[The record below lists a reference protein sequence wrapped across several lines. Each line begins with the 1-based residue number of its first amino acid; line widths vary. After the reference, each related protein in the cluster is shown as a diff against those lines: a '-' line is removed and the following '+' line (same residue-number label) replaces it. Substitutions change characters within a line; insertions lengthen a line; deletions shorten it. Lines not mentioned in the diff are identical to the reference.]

1 MSLSQLYS
9 EAGSSASSSAALS
22 DVDSTSSQESL
33 SILQPFSYSAS
44 TCGYCAEVKG
54 QRSKNKSSKSYGC
67 WAHTLTCSTYKML
80 LNRGWRRSGCYMY
93 KPDNANTCCVQYTIS
108 QDSSKFK
115 PTRSQRQVL
124 QRFSNFVKLGGRQG
138 ERGWGPSSNSTSPA
152 TPTSTSN
159 AMNVDGEGRE
169 QKQTKSVKGK
179 GKAKQN
185 HPVEFSELV
194 NGSDWINSPTPTDQQ
209 QAFKNKFEYI
219 VEPASFTEEKYALF
233 KRYQMEVHSEPESKV
248 SIKGFTRFLVDTPL
262 DLEPTTVTGISY
274 GSHHALYRL
283 NGTLIAF
290 AVLDLLPQAVSS
302 VYFVWNP
309 DWSGMSLGKLSA
321 LREIE
326 MVREFERKGL
336 WETGKGRYMMGYYIE
351 VPKMR
356 YKADYQPSFLLDP
369 ATNVYY
375 PFQHCKPL
383 IDLSTPKVASFSDPS
398 PPPPP
403 HNVTTNSNNSSI
415 PSSSTTTTTTGQE
428 DQDMDSSS
436 EEEEEE
442 EEEDIQFPSPP
453 PPGCLDPSKLPKSLL
468 LNSYVL
474 ESRTLVPLLISTAW
488 HDPEMQKEVKEL
500 LATTGEGCAG
510 RLAIWMG
517 R

>member
-1 MSLSQLYS
+1 
-9 EAGSSASSSAALS
+9 
-22 DVDSTSSQESL
+22 
-33 SILQPFSYSAS
+33 
-44 TCGYCAEVKG
+44 
-54 QRSKNKSSKSYGC
+54 
-67 WAHTLTCSTYKML
+67 
-80 LNRGWRRSGCYMY
+80 MY

-124 QRFSNFVKLGGRQG
+124 QRFANFVKHGGREG
-138 ERGWGPSSNSTSPA
+138 ERGWGPPRSTSST
-152 TPTSTSN
+152 TPPLGASPTK
-159 AMNVDGEGRE
+159 VEQRE
-169 QKQTKSVKGK
+169 KVKPTTKGK

-185 HPVEFSELV
+185 PIEFSELV
-194 NGSDWINSPTPTDQQ
+194 NGSDWPNSHEGQP
-209 QAFKNKFEYI
+209 FVNKFEYI

-248 SIKGFTRFLVDTPL
+248 SVKGFTRFLVDTPL
-262 DLEPTTVTGISY
+262 ELEPTGTSGVSY

-326 MVREFERKGL
+326 MVRDFERKGL
-336 WETGKGRYMMGYYIE
+336 WEVGKGRYMMGYYIE

-369 ATNVYY
+369 TTNVYY
-375 PFQHCKPL
+375 PWEHCKPL
-383 IDLSTPKVASFSDPS
+383 IDQSTPHVACFSG
-398 PPPPP
+398 
-403 HNVTTNSNNSSI
+403 SSI
-415 PSSSTTTTTTGQE
+415 GSSPAGSRSTAREPVSPVRKETRSQDDHDGADKGIESDSE
-428 DQDMDSSS
+428 DEETDD

-442 EEEDIQFPSPP
+442 ADIQFPSPP
-453 PPGCLDPSKLPKSLL
+453 PPGCLDPAKLPKSLL

>member
-9 EAGSSASSSAALS
+9 EVGSSTSTSAESVVS
-22 DVDSTSSQESL
+22 DSAESTSSNETL
-33 SILQPFSYSAS
+33 SILQPFGYSAS

-54 QRSKNKSSKSYGC
+54 QRSRAKSSKSYGC
-67 WAHTLTCSTYKML
+67 WAHALSCSTYKML

-93 KPDNANTCCVQYTIS
+93 KPDNAGTCCVQYTIS

-124 QRFSNFVKLGGRQG
+124 QRFSAFVKEGGRVG
-138 ERGWGPSSNSTSPA
+138 EKGWGPPDSANQSSTEKDDDVMSTK
-152 TPTSTSN
+152 TTT
-159 AMNVDGEGRE
+159 
-169 QKQTKSVKGK
+169 TKSAKGK
-179 GKAKQN
+179 GKAQN
-185 HPVEFSELV
+185 QNPVEFEQLV
-194 NGSDWINSPTPTDQQ
+194 KGADWVNSTTEQP
-209 QAFKNKFEYI
+209 FKHKFEYI
-219 VEPASFTEEKYALF
+219 LEPASFTDEKYALF
-233 KRYQMEVHSEPESKV
+233 KRYQMEVHGEAESKV
-248 SIKGFTRFLVDTPL
+248 SVKGSKRFLVDTPL
-262 DLEPTTVTGISY
+262 DLEPTSLPGISY

-336 WETGKGRYMMGYYIE
+336 WEVGKGRYMMGYYIE

-369 ATNVYY
+369 ATNNYY
-375 PFQHCKPL
+375 PWEHCKPL
-383 IDLSTPKVASFSDPS
+383 IDVSNPKVASFSNPS
-398 PPPPP
+398 VNHP
-403 HNVTTNSNNSSI
+403 
-415 PSSSTTTTTTGQE
+415 PSSTSNTPPASSAPPVE
-428 DQDMDSSS
+428 DQNMEDEDDD
-436 EEEEEE
+436 ED
-442 EEEDIQFPSPP
+442 EEEDMQFPSPP
-453 PPGCLDPSKLPKSLL
+453 PPGCLDPTKLPKSLL
-468 LNSYVL
+468 LNSYIL

-488 HDPEMQKEVKEL
+488 HDEEMQKEVKEL
-500 LATTGEGCAG
+500 LAATGEGGAG
-510 RLAIWMG
+510 RLAIYMG

>member
-9 EAGSSASSSAALS
+9 EAGSSAGDSSAALS
-22 DVDSTSSQESL
+22 DSADSSSSSESL
-33 SILQPFSYSAS
+33 SILQPFGYSAS

-54 QRSKNKSSKSYGC
+54 QRSRAKSSKSYGS
-67 WAHTLTCSTYKML
+67 WAHALSCSTYKML

-115 PTRSQRQVL
+115 PSRSQRQVL
-124 QRFSNFVKLGGRQG
+124 QRFANFVKEGGREG
-138 ERGWGPSSNSTSPA
+138 ERGWGPPPSASTSM
-152 TPTSTSN
+152 TN
-159 AMNVDGEGRE
+159 DNVDE
-169 QKQTKSVKGK
+169 QQKPSDKGKAKGK
-179 GKAKQN
+179 GKAKNQN
-185 HPVEFSELV
+185 PIEYSEMVNSADWANSTTEHP
-194 NGSDWINSPTPTDQQ
+194 
-209 QAFKNKFEYI
+209 FKNKFEYT

-233 KRYQMEVHSEPESKV
+233 KRYQMEVHAEPESKV
-248 SIKGFTRFLVDTPL
+248 SVKGFKRFLVDTPL
-262 DLEPTTVTGISY
+262 DLESSSLPGVSY

-326 MVREFERKGL
+326 MVRDLEKRGL
-336 WETGKGRYMMGYYIE
+336 WEVGKGRYMMGYYIE

-369 ATNVYY
+369 GTNTYY
-375 PFQHCKPL
+375 PWEVCKPL
-383 IDLSTPKVASFSDPS
+383 IDRSTPKVASFSNPS
-398 PPPPP
+398 LNPPPSTSMSTSQTPG
-403 HNVTTNSNNSSI
+403 
-415 PSSSTTTTTTGQE
+415 PSTSHSQPISSTLR
-428 DQDMDSSS
+428 DSAEVDDSDGDEES

-442 EEEDIQFPSPP
+442 EEEDNLFPVPP
-453 PPGCLDPSKLPKSLL
+453 PPGCLDPSRLPKSLL

-474 ESRTLVPLLISTAW
+474 EQRTLVPLLISTAW
-488 HDPEMQKEVKEL
+488 HDHEMQKEVKEL
-500 LATTGEGCAG
+500 LAATGEGCAG